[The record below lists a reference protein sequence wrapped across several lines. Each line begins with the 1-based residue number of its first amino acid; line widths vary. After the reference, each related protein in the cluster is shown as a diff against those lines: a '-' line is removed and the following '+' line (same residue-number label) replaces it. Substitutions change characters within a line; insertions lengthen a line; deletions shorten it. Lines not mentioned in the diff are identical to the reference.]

1 MVPIK
6 EIDMVSASRDKCCLV
21 ARLSP
26 RAHAS
31 PAPKWPRLEFLKWRP
46 QCMQTHQND
55 WLETTRFFV
64 ITYSEKPFSEINLT
78 WSIPLLFSFWI
89 QEVTVVMFFRQHWID
104 TRLAYGPSLGI
115 QKIKLLG
122 NIVDQ
127 VWLPDIYFVND
138 LSDKTTCGD
147 FLFEVTQEGIITHSC
162 RSFNVCFCFGMM
174 FSRRT

>member
-1 MVPIK
+1 MTKNILTKHSPI
-6 EIDMVSASRDKCCLV
+6 AS
-21 ARLSP
+21 
-26 RAHAS
+26 
-31 PAPKWPRLEFLKWRP
+31 
-46 QCMQTHQND
+46 
-55 WLETTRFFV
+55 
-64 ITYSEKPFSEINLT
+64 FSEIKLKS
-78 WSIPLLFSFWI
+78 SISLLFSFWT

-104 TRLAYGPSLGI
+104 MRLAYGSSLGM

-147 FLFEVTQEGIITHSC
+147 FLFEVTQEGFITHSC

-174 FSRRT
+174 FSRRTKVCCFSLTVVLKSLFFYPNLRRKLRLYCPMNLRKFPMDEQICDMAFESCKCRAW